1 VEHGDSGVSGP
12 DAGPYSETFVR
23 PVRRVSG
30 RSFGTYCAMI
40 TLALTGDVMLGR
52 KVAEVL
58 DYHMRPEAPWGDV
71 MPLLD
76 AADLRIINL
85 ECAITDKERPWTR
98 TPKVFHFRA
107 QPSAIE
113 TLRTARIDACS
124 LANNHTLDFEEQ
136 GLLDTLE
143 HLDTAG
149 IRHAGAGR
157 NREQAADPAI
167 LNVPADHARRVALL
181 AFTDNEPPFAA
192 GIDRPGTN
200 YLPVSLKPEVLR
212 RVERTVSYVREM
224 GVDTV
229 IFSNHWGPNM
239 VQRPKEIFRRF
250 ARAVI
255 DRGVDF
261 YYGHSAHV
269 FQGVEIYRGKPILYD
284 TGDFIDDYVVDPKLR
299 NDWSF
304 LFQVSVEEGRLERLD
319 LTPLKL
325 SYARVDLA
333 AGGERES
340 ILDRMERL
348 SAEMGTFFARREG
361 ALVLERG

>member
-1 VEHGDSGVSGP
+1 
-12 DAGPYSETFVR
+12 
-23 PVRRVSG
+23 
-30 RSFGTYCAMI
+30 MI
-40 TLALTGDVMLGR
+40 TLAMTGDVMLGR

-58 DYHMRPEAPWGDV
+58 DRHMLPEEPWGDV

-85 ECAITDKERPWTR
+85 ECAITDNEQPWIR

-107 QPSAIE
+107 SPSAIE
-113 TLRTARIDACS
+113 TLQVARIDACS

-143 HLDTAG
+143 HLDAAG

-157 NREQAADPAI
+157 NQAEAAEPAI
-167 LNVPADHARRVALL
+167 LTVRTDHTSRVALL
-181 AFTDNEPPFAA
+181 AFTDSEPPFAA
-192 GIDRPGTN
+192 GTSHPGTN
-200 YLPVSLKPEVLR
+200 YLPISLKPDLLQ
-212 RVERTVSYVREM
+212 RVQRAVSDVRET
-224 GVDTV
+224 GVETV

-239 VQRPKEIFRRF
+239 VQRPNEIFRRF

-255 DRGVDF
+255 DRGVDI

-269 FQGVEIYRGKPILYD
+269 FQGVEIYGGKPILYD
-284 TGDFIDDYVVDPKLR
+284 TGDFIDDYAVNPELR

-304 LFQVSVEEGRLERLD
+304 LFKVSLEEGRFTRLD
-319 LTPLKL
+319 LTPVKL

-333 AGGERES
+333 KGDERER
-340 ILDRMERL
+340 IVDRMERL
-348 SAEMGTFFARREG
+348 SAEMGTVFARREG
-361 ALVLERG
+361 ALVLDRS